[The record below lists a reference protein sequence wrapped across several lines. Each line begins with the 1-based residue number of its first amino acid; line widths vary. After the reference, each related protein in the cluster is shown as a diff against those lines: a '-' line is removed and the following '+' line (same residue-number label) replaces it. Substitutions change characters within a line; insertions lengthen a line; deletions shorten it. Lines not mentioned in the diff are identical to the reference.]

1 MSRQVV
7 TGPQCWSAAILPR
20 TSGTQTASKRQRSA
34 KWAAPQPMFQASIDP
49 DLEVTSARSWSSL
62 WPSWST
68 PTLVITCFY
77 SLLSHSSPQAAHHAT
92 KAERGGKLV
101 AARGSSSGGAALSSA
116 ASLGAEQ
123 PTPCLPLFPSNP
135 CRPLTDNSRSS
146 LSCWTL
152 TDMSSLISSL
162 YGIQVLH
169 HFGLDLTGTV
179 RVILQ
184 LIFWNNSPE

>member
-1 MSRQVV
+1 MSRQVA
-7 TGPQCWSAAILPR
+7 TSPQCWSAAILPL
-20 TSGTQTASKRQRSA
+20 TSGAQTASKRQRSA

-92 KAERGGKLV
+92 KAERGANWLRRGAAV
-101 AARGSSSGGAALSSA
+101 AAARLSPVRRPSEQSNPPP
-116 ASLGAEQ
+116 ASPSFL
-123 PTPCLPLFPSNP
+123 PTP